1 MADVKF
7 NRGYFDKL
15 PKDIKPGT
23 IWIAEDSQELYIDTS
38 HNNINKRIRITEVI
52 DITVQPKPKILYN
65 NKI

>member
-23 IWIAEDSQELYIDTS
+23 ISIAEDSQELYIDTS
-38 HNNINKRIRITEVI
+38 HNNIN
-52 DITVQPKPKILYN
+52 
-65 NKI
+65 